1 MHEYHITACWDE
13 EAGVWTA
20 SSEDVQGLCLEAET
34 LDGLISEARVLIPEL
49 LALNGQLSDDAAIPI
64 PFRVT
69 AERTA
74 TTRVQ

>member
-1 MHEYHITACWDE
+1 MNEYHISAIWDE
-13 EAGVWTA
+13 EAKVWTA
-20 SSEDVQGLCLEAET
+20 TSEDILGLCLEAET
-34 LDGLISEARVLIPEL
+34 LEGLINEARVLIPEL
-49 LALNGQLSDDAAIPI
+49 LALNGQYPDGGDSPV

>member
-1 MHEYHITACWDE
+1 MHEYQITACWDE

-34 LDGLISEARVLIPEL
+34 LDGLISEASVLIPEL
-49 LALNGQLSDDAAIPI
+49 LALNGQLSDNAAIPI

>member
-1 MHEYHITACWDE
+1 MHEYQISAAWDE

-20 SSEDVQGLCLEAET
+20 TSEDIPGLCLEAET
-34 LDGLISEARVLIPEL
+34 LEGLISEARLMVPEL
-49 LALNGQLSDDAAIPI
+49 LALNGRLPGGLASAI

-74 TTRVQ
+74 TTRIQ

>member
-1 MHEYHITACWDE
+1 MHEYQITACWDE
-13 EAGVWTA
+13 EARVWTA
-20 SSEDVQGLCLEAET
+20 TSEDIQGLCLEAET
-34 LDGLISEARVLIPEL
+34 LDGLISEASVLIPEL
-49 LALNGQLSDDAAIPI
+49 LALNGQLSAKATIPI